1 MDNDK
6 YVSMQI
12 KCNVPTAMRG
22 ELLLLG
28 AEDKKKYEYLA
39 LVKQNI
45 EDFIKQGCSL
55 YIYSRYP
62 GNGKTSWAIKLLNEH
77 IKNVCESD
85 NNNDL
90 VGLFVNVDE
99 LLVSQV
105 KPLKIS
111 QYYLDLCKNV
121 DLLILDDIGCS
132 KITVLEEQILRTI
145 INTRLLNGKATIYT
159 STVIDGDLDDN
170 IGPRLANMVLDGSII
185 VELKNKPQ
193 RKPINIYDVIS

>member
-22 ELLLLG
+22 ELKLLG
-28 AEDKKKYEYLA
+28 AKDKKKYEYLA
-39 LVKQNI
+39 TVKQNI

-77 IKNVCESD
+77 IKNVCESN

-99 LLVSQV
+99 LIVTQV
-105 KPLKIS
+105 KPLKIN
-111 QYYLDLCKNV
+111 QYYLDLCKTV
-121 DLLILDDIGCS
+121 DLLVLDDIGCS

-159 STVIDGDLDDN
+159 STAIDDNLVDN
-170 IGPRLANMVLDGSII
+170 IGLRLANMVLDASTI
-185 VELKNKPQ
+185 VELTNTPQ
-193 RKPINIYDVIS
+193 RKPINII

>member
-12 KCNVPTAMRG
+12 TCNVPTAMRG
-22 ELLLLG
+22 ELKLLG
-28 AEDKKKYEYLA
+28 GNDKKKYEYLA
-39 LVKQNI
+39 HVKQNI

-62 GNGKTSWAIKLLNEH
+62 GNGKTSWAIK
-77 IKNVCESD
+77 
-85 NNNDL
+85 
-90 VGLFVNVDE
+90 
-99 LLVSQV
+99 
-105 KPLKIS
+105 
-111 QYYLDLCKNV
+111 
-121 DLLILDDIGCS
+121 
-132 KITVLEEQILRTI
+132 
-145 INTRLLNGKATIYT
+145 LLNGKATIYT

>member
-22 ELLLLG
+22 ELKLLG
-28 AEDKKKYEYLA
+28 AKDKKKYEYLA
-39 LVKQNI
+39 TVKQNI

-55 YIYSRYP
+55 YIYSKYP

-85 NNNDL
+85 NNNNDL

-99 LLVSQV
+99 LLVTQV
-105 KPLKIS
+105 KPLKINH
-111 QYYLDLCKNV
+111 YYLNLCKNV

-159 STVIDGDLDDN
+159 STAIDDDLVDN
-170 IGPRLANMVLDGSII
+170 IGLRLANMVLDASAI
-185 VELKNKPQ
+185 VELTNPPQ
-193 RKPINIYDVIS
+193 RKPLNII

>member
-6 YVSMQI
+6 YVSIQI

-22 ELLLLG
+22 ELKLLG
-28 AEDKKKYEYLA
+28 AKDTKKYEYLA

-77 IKNVCESD
+77 IKNVCES
-85 NNNDL
+85 NNNEDL

-121 DLLILDDIGCS
+121 DF
-132 KITVLEEQILRTI
+132 
-145 INTRLLNGKATIYT
+145 
-159 STVIDGDLDDN
+159 IDTFL
-170 IGPRLANMVLDGSII
+170 
-185 VELKNKPQ
+185 
-193 RKPINIYDVIS
+193 

>member
-22 ELLLLG
+22 ELKLLG
-28 AEDKKKYEYLA
+28 AKDKKKYEYLA
-39 LVKQNI
+39 TVKQNI

-77 IKNVCESD
+77 IKNVCESN

-99 LLVSQV
+99 LIVTQV
-105 KPLKIS
+105 KPLKIN
-111 QYYLDLCKNV
+111 QYYLDLCKTV
-121 DLLILDDIGCS
+121 DLLVLDDIGCS
-132 KITVLEEQILRTI
+132 KITALEEQILRTI
-145 INTRLLNGKATIYT
+145 INTIILITNIIEIICVQSKFHPSVATHYRMI
-159 STVIDGDLDDN
+159 
-170 IGPRLANMVLDGSII
+170 
-185 VELKNKPQ
+185 
-193 RKPINIYDVIS
+193 